1 MADAID
7 ALLRERESA
16 KAAVTDEMV
25 ERAVDARIEII
36 SRKGRINVSDN
47 AAMRA
52 ALEAVA
58 PMLASARVPEAELIA
73 LKNLAYDMR
82 QQAGNNNRLTHIG
95 WAQRVERVI
104 TMLAA
109 APKPET
115 IWPKNAREKAFSLAR
130 EMLKKGSAKP
140 EKE

>member
-1 MADAID
+1 MSTYTLEQVESAAEILEQDQNAPSWMRLSEMLYGYA

-16 KAAVTDEMV
+16 KAGVTDAVV

-58 PMLASARVPEAELIA
+58 PMLVSARVP
-73 LKNLAYDMR
+73 
-82 QQAGNNNRLTHIG
+82 
-95 WAQRVERVI
+95 V
-104 TMLAA
+104 
-109 APKPET
+109 
-115 IWPKNAREKAFSLAR
+115 
-130 EMLKKGSAKP
+130 
-140 EKE
+140 EKENVRHDHRRTADEV